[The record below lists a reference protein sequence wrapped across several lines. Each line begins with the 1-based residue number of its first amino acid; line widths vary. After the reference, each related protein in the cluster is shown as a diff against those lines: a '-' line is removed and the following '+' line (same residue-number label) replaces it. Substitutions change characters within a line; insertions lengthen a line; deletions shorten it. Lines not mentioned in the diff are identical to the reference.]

1 MSDAASGTF
10 GLAAYRIATSAL
22 APVMPFA
29 LRRRLARGKEDAA
42 HIGERW
48 GHATLPRPG
57 GELVWIH
64 GASVGETIAVLPL
77 IDALLKVPNRTVLL
91 TSGTV
96 TSAKLMAE
104 RLPHGAIHQF
114 VPIDIPSAA
123 ARFLD
128 HWKPDVALFVESE
141 IWPNI
146 LSAAHARGIK
156 LAMINGR
163 MSARS
168 FKGWRYARK
177 TASKLLSLY
186 DLCLAQDD
194 ETAARLRMLGANAV
208 QVSGNLK
215 ADAPPLPADENK
227 LASLLH
233 AIGNRPIL
241 LAASTHPGEDET
253 ILPAYDALKAKFPG
267 LLAIIAPRHVERGP
281 QIAMLCGT
289 RPVVRRALGAEPA
302 ADTAIY
308 IADTMGELG
317 LFYRVAPFV
326 FMGGSLVPHGGQNP
340 LEPARLHRGVLAG
353 PHTENFTRTYDAIF
367 AAQGMGRAHSCSE
380 IAKAASGLLADPA
393 KATAL
398 GDAAADAA
406 EALGGAV
413 TKTLNAVENLLAP
426 HARA

>member
-1 MSDAASGTF
+1 MSEAGTL
-10 GLAAYRIATSAL
+10 GLAAYRLATMAL

-29 LRRRLARGKEDAA
+29 LRRRMARGKEDAA
-42 HIGERW
+42 RIGERF
-48 GHATLPRPG
+48 GRASLPRPPG
-57 GELVWIH
+57 QLVWVH

-77 IDALLKVPNRTVLL
+77 IDALLKAPNRTVLV

-104 RLPHGAIHQF
+104 RLPQGAIHQF
-114 VPIDIPSAA
+114 APVDIPSAA

-128 HWKPDVALFVESE
+128 HWTPDIGLFVESE
-141 IWPNI
+141 IWPNL
-146 LSAAHARGIK
+146 LSAARKRGIK

-177 TASKLLSLY
+177 TASKLLSYY

-194 ETAARLRMLGANAV
+194 ETAARLSMLGANAV

-227 LASLLH
+227 LASLRR
-233 AIGNRPIL
+233 AIGNRPVL

-253 ILPAYDALKAKFPG
+253 ILPAYDALKAKFPD

-281 QIAMLCGT
+281 EIAMLCGT

-302 ADTAIY
+302 SDTAIY
-308 IADTMGELG
+308 VADTMGELG
-317 LFYRVAPFV
+317 LFYRAAPFV

-340 LEPARLHRGVLAG
+340 LEPARLNRGVLAG
-353 PHTENFTRTYDAIF
+353 PHTGNFTRIYDAIF
-367 AAQGMGRAHSCSE
+367 TAQGYGRVHSCSE
-380 IAKAASGLLADPA
+380 IAAVAGDLLANPQKAA
-393 KATAL
+393 AL
-398 GDAAADAA
+398 GEAAAGGA

-413 TKTLNAVENLLAP
+413 TKTLNAVETLLAS